1 MKDGGPMPQK
11 TLLLVSVGSPSASLL
26 RDLQDPLTAHMSV
39 QTVVAKAALPAP
51 AYAFNKDRAQYHC
64 NAIMRRLTPM
74 LEPGQHVVMG
84 ITDVDLFV
92 PDSPFVFGEADRESK
107 TAVMSIFRLR
117 QGADGDHLRRRIQSE
132 VVHQAGH
139 LLGLS
144 YCEDPRCVMFFAQTP
159 QDCDRKQLSLC
170 NMCRN
175 ELQKLNR

>member
-11 TLLLVSVGSPSASLL
+11 TLLLVSVGSPSAAVL
-26 RDLQDPLTAHMSV
+26 RELQDPLAAHMSV
-39 QTVVAKAALPAP
+39 QTVVAKTALPSP
-51 AYAFNKDRAQYHC
+51 AYAFNKDRGQYHC

-74 LEPGQHVVMG
+74 LEPGQQVIMG

-117 QGADGDHLRRRIQSE
+117 QGADGDHLRRRIQTE

-144 YCEDPRCVMFFAQTP
+144 YCEDARCVMFFAQTP
-159 QDCDRKQLSLC
+159 QDCDRKQLALC

>member
-1 MKDGGPMPQK
+1 MPQK
-11 TLLLVSVGSPSASLL
+11 TLLLVSVGSPSASVL
-26 RDLQDPLTAHMSV
+26 RDLQDPLAAHVSV
-39 QTVVAKAALPAP
+39 QTVVAKTALPSP
-51 AYAFNKDRAQYHC
+51 AYAFNKDRGQYHC

-74 LEPGQHVVMG
+74 LEPGQHVIMG

-117 QGADGDHLRRRIQSE
+117 QGADGDHLRRRIQTE

-144 YCEDPRCVMFFAQTP
+144 YCEDARCVMFFAQTP

>member
-1 MKDGGPMPQK
+1 MPQK
-11 TLLLVSVGSPSASLL
+11 TLLLVSVGNPPASLL
-26 RDLQDPLTAHMSV
+26 RDLQDPLAAQMGVSAVVSKTV
-39 QTVVAKAALPAP
+39 LQTP
-51 AYAFNKDRAQYHC
+51 AYAFNKDRGQYHC

-74 LEPGQHVVMG
+74 LEPGQFAVMG

-107 TAVMSIFRLR
+107 TAVMSLHRLA
-117 QGADGDHLRRRIQSE
+117 QGVASDTLRRRAQVE

-170 NMCRN
+170 NLCRN